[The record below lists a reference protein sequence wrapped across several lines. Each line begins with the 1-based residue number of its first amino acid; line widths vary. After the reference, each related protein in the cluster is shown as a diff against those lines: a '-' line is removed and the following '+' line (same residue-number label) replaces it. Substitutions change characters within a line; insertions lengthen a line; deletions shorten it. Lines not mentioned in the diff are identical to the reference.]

1 MLSCFN
7 GISNRLTSQVQW
19 DTVPNPVRSS
29 IQSAY
34 EFLLRSVLLCPKN
47 RFLIRKCEVLHQNR
61 VPVVVVAWLTPS
73 IWKTSDESQF
83 AHFFSFAHN
92 TNVWSMGEAVRT
104 GLLRPSACDING
116 DSWVAPCTFYCRAC
130 MIDKPGESGYTS
142 AHILHASAIAA
153 KYGHARNPR
162 FCNLEALPRVPMQ
175 QCPKL
180 RSQVC
185 PSRHF
190 SPCVLLSYTT
200 CFIATGGALA
210 PRQGSSPTPGQRC
223 DLFKGGSG
231 RASER
236 IYKIK
241 VNNRESQAQ
250 KPT

>member
-1 MLSCFN
+1 MRQQNKLSRSGRPTGHADMTRVLCTPQQLSRGLVGKVEN
-7 GISNRLTSQVQW
+7 GLGTTIF
-19 DTVPNPVRSS
+19 
-29 IQSAY
+29 IY
-34 EFLLRSVLLCPKN
+34 
-47 RFLIRKCEVLHQNR
+47 
-61 VPVVVVAWLTPS
+61 VVHIDL
-73 IWKTSDESQF
+73 
-83 AHFFSFAHN
+83 
-92 TNVWSMGEAVRT
+92 
-104 GLLRPSACDING
+104 
-116 DSWVAPCTFYCRAC
+116 